1 MAKAAI
7 KLPVEKQPGSLT
19 ESIEQHL
26 ETYFSAHEGDLPASG
41 LYGRVISEVERC
53 LITHTLK
60 AVSSNQLKA
69 ADVLGINRNTLRKK
83 IQELDIA
90 LPAKSRK

>member
-1 MAKAAI
+1 MAKAVI
-7 KLPVEKQPGSLT
+7 KLPKETQQGSLT

-26 ETYFSAHEGDLPASG
+26 ETYFFAHDGDLPASG

-60 AVSSNQLKA
+60 AANGNQLKA

-83 IQELDIA
+83 IQELDIV
-90 LPAKSRK
+90 LPSKSKK